1 MQTWSEVHFWAVKV
15 KPLCASDTQQ
25 SHNPD
30 NVTHTVLEFNWV
42 SVLLEFVVIFN
53 IENTVLSSI
62 KCCLLSVCH
71 IYNIT

>member
-42 SVLLEFVVIFN
+42 SVLLEFVAI
-53 IENTVLSSI
+53 SI
-62 KCCLLSVCH
+62 
-71 IYNIT
+71 